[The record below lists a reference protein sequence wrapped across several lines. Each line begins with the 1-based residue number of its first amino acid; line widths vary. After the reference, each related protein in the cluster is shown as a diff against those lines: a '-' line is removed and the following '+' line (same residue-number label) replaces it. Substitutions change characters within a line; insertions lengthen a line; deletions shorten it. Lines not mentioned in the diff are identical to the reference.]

1 MARRL
6 NIGLVIDDI
15 DNFFSNQAAIGAEQ
29 AAKVLDANLFIFP
42 GHYIGKTDSRYVDKK
57 YEYQYNAIFNLPT
70 ERNVDI
76 IYVLQGL
83 ICSRADIEVQ
93 TSFLNR
99 MPKVPIVCLFSDFK
113 GYHSVTFDNAS
124 GLRSSIIH
132 LIEKHGAKNIGFVSG
147 PVTNRDA
154 RERLDIYK
162 KTLTERGIEV
172 DENKIVYGDF
182 SMASEGVVDEL
193 ITRNEK
199 LDAIVFANDSMAVG
213 GYTALNRRGLVPGKD
228 IFVSGFDDDIFSVSL
243 EPPLTTVE
251 ASSASLAYKAV
262 LNAENYINGT
272 ALKDMTVE
280 THLVQRSSCG
290 CEDFDPDVMLERLK
304 LDGDEINCKEFNN
317 KINRYLFN
325 DFVDAGSISEAL
337 ERFIR
342 SYVALL
348 TTDNKKEILETM
360 NHEISVLLK
369 SDLFALS
376 TREKFFNVLQTM
388 LYKAVR
394 ATDNE
399 QDRVLVDEE
408 FTKFFRRLAFSGIL
422 PANSARRRNERMRGV
437 VNRQMSEVFLGEY
450 GRDIPY
456 EHLLSGINGL
466 GFTKSLLYLFQ
477 GNVKNYGDSNWMPPT
492 SILLKAIC
500 VGSTLKT
507 LTDEQQL
514 LRTESI
520 FENEFIEGEGRR
532 TMIVSPLF
540 VAEDVYGVMVNE
552 LPVANAFS
560 VSSVAS
566 QLSITLRSLFM
577 MEEQNKA
584 RMALQRSLERFI
596 RDNTKLE
603 EIAQKDELTG
613 LFNRRGFIANSEKQL
628 SDPVNQGK
636 VAIICYA
643 DLDNLKTINDQ
654 YGHDDGDFALRTIAQ
669 VLQESFRET
678 DIIGRFGG
686 DEFITLAITGAD
698 CNVDNIKARLE
709 RVTKKY
715 NDKYKKPYAI
725 EMSTGIHKFIVSDTI
740 DIYDVIN
747 QADGL
752 LYQEKIRKKS
762 GRI

>member
-57 YEYQYNAIFNLPT
+57 YEYQYNSIFNLPT

-124 GLRSSIIH
+124 GLRSSINH
-132 LIEKHGAKNIGFVSG
+132 LIDKHGAKKIGFVSG
-147 PVTNRDA
+147 PITNRDA

-213 GYTALNRRGLVPGKD
+213 GYNALNRRGLVPGKD

-342 SYVALL
+342 S
-348 TTDNKKEILETM
+348 
-360 NHEISVLLK
+360 
-369 SDLFALS
+369 
-376 TREKFFNVLQTM
+376 
-388 LYKAVR
+388 
-394 ATDNE
+394 
-399 QDRVLVDEE
+399 
-408 FTKFFRRLAFSGIL
+408 
-422 PANSARRRNERMRGV
+422 
-437 VNRQMSEVFLGEY
+437 
-450 GRDIPY
+450 
-456 EHLLSGINGL
+456 
-466 GFTKSLLYLFQ
+466 
-477 GNVKNYGDSNWMPPT
+477 
-492 SILLKAIC
+492 
-500 VGSTLKT
+500 
-507 LTDEQQL
+507 
-514 LRTESI
+514 
-520 FENEFIEGEGRR
+520 
-532 TMIVSPLF
+532 
-540 VAEDVYGVMVNE
+540 
-552 LPVANAFS
+552 
-560 VSSVAS
+560 
-566 QLSITLRSLFM
+566 
-577 MEEQNKA
+577 
-584 RMALQRSLERFI
+584 
-596 RDNTKLE
+596 
-603 EIAQKDELTG
+603 
-613 LFNRRGFIANSEKQL
+613 
-628 SDPVNQGK
+628 
-636 VAIICYA
+636 
-643 DLDNLKTINDQ
+643 
-654 YGHDDGDFALRTIAQ
+654 
-669 VLQESFRET
+669 
-678 DIIGRFGG
+678 
-686 DEFITLAITGAD
+686 
-698 CNVDNIKARLE
+698 
-709 RVTKKY
+709 
-715 NDKYKKPYAI
+715 
-725 EMSTGIHKFIVSDTI
+725 
-740 DIYDVIN
+740 
-747 QADGL
+747 
-752 LYQEKIRKKS
+752 
-762 GRI
+762 